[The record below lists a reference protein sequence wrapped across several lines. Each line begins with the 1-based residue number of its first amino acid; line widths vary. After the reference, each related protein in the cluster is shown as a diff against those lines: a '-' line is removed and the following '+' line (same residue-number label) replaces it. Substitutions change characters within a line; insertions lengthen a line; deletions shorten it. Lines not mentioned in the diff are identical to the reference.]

1 MSENEDKRRAN
12 TRKPVLLECRI
23 EGASGRA
30 EMRISD
36 LSSGGCFVDTS
47 IPYRS
52 GDPISLTVSL
62 DGTDVA
68 MTGRVAHV
76 QPGYGFGVALD
87 VDRLSESE
95 RERLNARLGN

>member
-1 MSENEDKRRAN
+1 MSENEDKRRASV
-12 TRKPVLLECRI
+12 RKPVLLECRI

-36 LSSGGCFVDTS
+36 MSSGGCFVDTP

-68 MTGRVAHV
+68 LTGRVAHV

-87 VDRLSESE
+87 VDRIPQSA
-95 RERLNARLGN
+95 RELLNARLAN